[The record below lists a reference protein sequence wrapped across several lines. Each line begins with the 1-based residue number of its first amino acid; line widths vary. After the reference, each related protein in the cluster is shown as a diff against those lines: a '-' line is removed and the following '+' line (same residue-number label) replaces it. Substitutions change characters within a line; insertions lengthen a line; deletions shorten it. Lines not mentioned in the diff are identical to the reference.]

1 VTCIIPQDL
10 SLKFSENMCVMAPK
24 LSGHK
29 IGLAVSGGGDSM
41 ALLYLMDEWAS
52 QNQQK
57 LYVATVDHG
66 LRKES
71 ASEAKIVETEC
82 KKLNIECKILKW
94 NGWNKVGNLLDAA
107 RNARN
112 ELIGE
117 WADELRLNSVA
128 TGHTAD
134 DQAETFLL
142 RLARGS
148 GVDGLSGMAP
158 FGYKKAMLWFRPILA
173 YRRSDLRA
181 FLSYKGIKWVDDPS
195 NEDTRFERIK
205 MRQAQN
211 MLDNLGLTVDRL
223 VETADKMATARS
235 ALELLTK
242 RCAENVTSLTILG
255 TVKLDVKAFSLLPLE
270 LRYRLIAHVLK
281 WVSGS
286 KYRPRFNS
294 LIESSNR
301 LSIGKD
307 HTLMGCHIISDGIF
321 AEVCREVSKIES
333 IKDFSKPFDNK
344 WVLTNN
350 ISYDGLVIGPLGEE
364 GLLQCEGWRK
374 LKFSR
379 ISLMG
384 SPAIWKDNVL
394 IAAPMAGLE
403 MNWKCYLTKDYKNF
417 FSMIVTH

>member
-1 VTCIIPQDL
+1 
-10 SLKFSENMCVMAPK
+10 MCVMAPK

-71 ASEAKIVETEC
+71 ASEAKIVETEF

-242 RCAENVTSLTILG
+242 ECAENVTSLTILG

-270 LRYRLIAHVLK
+270 LRYRLFAHVLK

-333 IKDFSKPFDNK
+333 IKDFSKPFD
-344 WVLTNN
+344 
-350 ISYDGLVIGPLGEE
+350 IQMGLN
-364 GLLQCEGWRK
+364 Q
-374 LKFSR
+374 
-379 ISLMG
+379 
-384 SPAIWKDNVL
+384 
-394 IAAPMAGLE
+394 
-403 MNWKCYLTKDYKNF
+403 
-417 FSMIVTH
+417 

>member
-1 VTCIIPQDL
+1 
-10 SLKFSENMCVMAPK
+10 MCAIAPK
-24 LSGHK
+24 LFGHK

-41 ALLYLMDEWAS
+41 ALLYLMHEWAS
-52 QNQQK
+52 QNHQK

-71 ASEAKIVETEC
+71 VHETKIVEAEC

-94 NGWNKVGNLLDAA
+94 SGWNKVGNLLDAA
-107 RNARN
+107 RDARN

-117 WADELRLNSVA
+117 WSNELGLNCVA

-158 FGYKKAMLWFRPILA
+158 FGYKKTMLWFRPILA

-181 FLSYKGIKWVDDPS
+181 FLSYKGIKWIEDPG
-195 NEDTRFERIK
+195 NDDTRFERIK
-205 MRQAQN
+205 MRKAQN
-211 MLDNLGLTVDRL
+211 MLDDLGLTVDRL
-223 VETADKMATARS
+223 VETADRMATARS

-242 RCAENVTSLTILG
+242 ECAENVSSPTRLG

-270 LRYRLIAHVLK
+270 LRYRLFSHVLK

-286 KYRPRFNS
+286 KYRPRFKS
-294 LIESSNR
+294 LIESTNR

-333 IKDFSKPFDNK
+333 INDFSKPFDNR
-344 WVLTNN
+344 WVLTSN
-350 ISYDGLVIGPLGEE
+350 SPCDGLVIGPLGEE
-364 GLLQCEGWRK
+364 GLLLCEGWRK

-384 SPAIWKDNVL
+384 SPAIWKDNLL

-403 MNWKCYLTKDYKNF
+403 INWKCHLKKDYKNF

>member
-117 WADELRLNSVA
+117 WAGELRLNSVA

>member
-1 VTCIIPQDL
+1 
-10 SLKFSENMCVMAPK
+10 MCVMAPK

-181 FLSYKGIKWVDDPS
+181 FLLYKGIKWVDDPS

-242 RCAENVTSLTILG
+242 ECAENVTSLTILG
-255 TVKLDVKAFSLLPLE
+255 TVKLDVKAFSLLPFE
-270 LRYRLIAHVLK
+270 LRYRLFAHVLK

>member
-1 VTCIIPQDL
+1 VTCIISQDL

-195 NEDTRFERIK
+195 NENTRFERIK

-242 RCAENVTSLTILG
+242 ECAENVTSLTILG

-270 LRYRLIAHVLK
+270 LRYRLFAHVLK

-294 LIESSNR
+294 LIKSSNR

>member
-1 VTCIIPQDL
+1 
-10 SLKFSENMCVMAPK
+10 MCVMAPK

-195 NEDTRFERIK
+195 NENTRFERIK

-242 RCAENVTSLTILG
+242 ECAENVTSLTILG

>member
-1 VTCIIPQDL
+1 
-10 SLKFSENMCVMAPK
+10 MCVMAPK

-41 ALLYLMDEWAS
+41 ALLYLMHEWAS
-52 QNQQK
+52 QNHQK

>member
-1 VTCIIPQDL
+1 
-10 SLKFSENMCVMAPK
+10 MCVMAPK